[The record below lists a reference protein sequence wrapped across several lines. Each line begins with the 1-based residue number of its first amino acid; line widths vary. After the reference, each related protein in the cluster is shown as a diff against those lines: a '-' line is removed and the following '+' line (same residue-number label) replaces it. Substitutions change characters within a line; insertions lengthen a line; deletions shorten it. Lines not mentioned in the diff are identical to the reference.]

1 MANDDDVRAGLKGY
15 AYMAA
20 LGTTPPADF
29 TAAWGTGW
37 IDLGGISDDG
47 LTEAL
52 SEDRDKYYRWGS
64 NVAVRTIEKSREST
78 FKMQFLEANA
88 YTLSLYYGVA
98 LADMTAI
105 LDGSSNPIGL
115 EFDDPEVPDPQYQ
128 MLGIDILDGDDNHW
142 RFTVDKTEVT
152 DKGDITY
159 SRNGLIQ
166 FELTFTPLGT
176 PSGGSGIHREFGGIL
191 LPA

>member
-15 AYMAA
+15 AYMAP
-20 LGTTPPADF
+20 LGTIAPADF
-29 TAAWGTGW
+29 TAAWPDGW

-47 LTEAL
+47 LTESL

-88 YTLSLYYGVA
+88 HTLSLYYGVPLSA
-98 LADMTAI
+98 MTA
-105 LDGSSNPIGL
+105 LMDGASTPVGL
-115 EFDDPEVPDPQYQ
+115 EFDDPEQPDPMYQ

-142 RFTVDKTEVT
+142 RFTIDKTEVT

-166 FELTFTPLGT
+166 FELTFSPLGT
-176 PSGGSGIHREFGGIL
+176 GTGSGIHRQFGGIL
-191 LPA
+191 LPV